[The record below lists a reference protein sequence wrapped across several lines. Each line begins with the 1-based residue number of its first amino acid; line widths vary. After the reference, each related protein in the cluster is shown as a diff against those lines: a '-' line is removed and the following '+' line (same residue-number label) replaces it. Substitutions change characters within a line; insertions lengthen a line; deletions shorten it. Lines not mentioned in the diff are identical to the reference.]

1 MTNIPNFQNAKNE
14 DTYTTIFTNK
24 LNDYV
29 MFMTAVKG
37 KFLPNYEWDQIT
49 GETLTVI
56 RDITTSLLYDTD
68 DEFEEQNPS
77 YKRKDS
83 VFVTYTTIFT
93 NKLNDYVMFMT
104 AVKDGFFPNYKW
116 DQITGE
122 TLTVIRDITNFLLYD
137 TTDEFEEQNPLYK
150 RKDSVFV
157 PRNELFD
164 AVKEAVEG
172 VSNRTTILG
181 DK

>member
-1 MTNIPNFQNAKNE
+1 MTNIPNFQNATDE

-56 RDITTSLLYDTD
+56 RDITNSLLY
-68 DEFEEQNPS
+68 
-77 YKRKDS
+77 Y
-83 VFVTYTTIFT
+83 
-93 NKLNDYVMFMT
+93 
-104 AVKDGFFPNYKW
+104 
-116 DQITGE
+116 
-122 TLTVIRDITNFLLYD
+122 
-137 TTDEFEEQNPLYK
+137 TTDEFKL
-150 RKDSVFV
+150 S
-157 PRNELFD
+157 NELVD

>member
-1 MTNIPNFQNAKNE
+1 MTNIPKFQNATDE
-14 DTYTTIFTNK
+14 DAYTTIFTNK

-56 RDITTSLLYDTD
+56 RDITSSLLYDTT

-83 VFVTYTTIFT
+83 VFV
-93 NKLNDYVMFMT
+93 
-104 AVKDGFFPNYKW
+104 
-116 DQITGE
+116 
-122 TLTVIRDITNFLLYD
+122 
-137 TTDEFEEQNPLYK
+137 
-150 RKDSVFV
+150 
-157 PRNELFD
+157 PRNELLD

>member
-1 MTNIPNFQNAKNE
+1 MTSIPNFHDATDE

-29 MFMTAVKG
+29 MFMSAVKG
-37 KFLPNYEWDQIT
+37 KFLPNYEWDHIT

-56 RDITTSLLYDTD
+56 RDITNSLLYDTT

-83 VFVTYTTIFT
+83 VFVPR
-93 NKLNDYVMFMT
+93 K
-104 AVKDGFFPNYKW
+104 
-116 DQITGE
+116 E
-122 TLTVIRDITNFLLYD
+122 LLD
-137 TTDEFEEQNPLYK
+137 
-150 RKDSVFV
+150 V
-157 PRNELFD
+157 
-164 AVKEAVEG
+164 VKEAMKGTMLEQDRD
-172 VSNRTTILG
+172 SNFPGETTILG